1 MITKR
6 IIPCLDV
13 KEDKVVKGVKFKN
26 HKIVGSILDLAE
38 KYSDDG
44 ADELV
49 FYDISASTKGA
60 IVNRDWVSRIA
71 EVINIPFCVA
81 GGIKTLDDA
90 KEILNLGA
98 DKISINTPAL
108 DNPKLIKQLS
118 DEFGSQCVVIGMD
131 IKIID
136 NEAYLFAKT
145 GSEKTVYSTDILATD
160 WMVKVQELGA
170 GEVVINAMGQDGV
183 QQGYDIGLLQKLE
196 KFCSIP
202 MIASGG
208 AGGPQDFINVFQKTN
223 VDGALAASIF
233 HRNEFSIGEIKA
245 VLKTNKIN
253 IRIWKW

>member
-81 GGIKTLDDA
+81 GGIKTLEDA

-131 IKIID
+131 VKIID
-136 NEAYLFAKT
+136 NKAYLFAKT
-145 GSEKTVYSTDILATD
+145 GSEKTAYSTDILATD
-160 WMVKVQELGA
+160 WIVKVQELGA
-170 GEVVINAMGQDGV
+170 GEVVVNAMGQDGV
-183 QQGYDIGLLQKLE
+183 KNGYDIELLQSLE
-196 KFCSIP
+196 SKCSIP

-208 AGGPQDFINVFQKTN
+208 AGGPDDFINVFNKTD

-233 HRNEFSIGEIKA
+233 HSNEFSVGQIKEA
-245 VLKTNKIN
+245 LKAYKIN
-253 IRIWKW
+253 VRI

>member
-13 KEDKVVKGVKFKN
+13 KEDKVVKGVQFKN

-208 AGGPQDFINVFQKTN
+208 AGGPQDFIDLFQKTN
-223 VDGALAASIF
+223 VDGAIAASIF

-253 IRIWKW
+253 IRI